1 MNRIVDFYESNHL
14 LIFAFFIIVTIVV
27 IYNNNNKIKE
37 LIIQVGKMKLKISE
51 FETIKFERISKTIK
65 IGSLVRLKYVL
76 TGEIRN
82 IIISENEN
90 NKLKNN
96 SDIIRINYKSPLG
109 IALLNMQESDIIK
122 FKKSQL
128 AEEEIYVVILDVN
141 NGFDTNA
148 EIVIIENND
157 LEIQNNSENIEKTVM
172 NSKENIKQD
181 HLNREELFLSYFIL
195 DENWFGQNKSI
206 TVTFNE
212 GNYKGR
218 IFKYE
223 HDEVYILTIAHFQK
237 LDCWRD
243 YGRFSNSRNIPEIV
257 QPFVTVI

>member
-14 LIFAFFIIVTIVV
+14 SIFAFFIIVAIVV
-27 IYNNNNKIKE
+27 IYNKNNKIKE
-37 LIIQVGKMKLKISE
+37 LISQVGKMKFKISD

-109 IALLNMQESDIIK
+109 IALMNMQESDIIK

-128 AEEEIYVVILDVN
+128 DEEEIYVVILDVN
-141 NGFDTNA
+141 NGFDTNT

-157 LEIQNNSENIEKTVM
+157 FETQKNSENIEKTVM

-212 GNYKGR
+212 GNYNGR

-223 HDEVYILTIAHFQK
+223 HDEVYIGTIEHYQT

-257 QPFVTVI
+257 RPFVTEI